1 MDDSIRESLITKC
14 QQLSEGWNAR
24 ALNVLAWLTK
34 DVEGRLLPLING
46 ATDVRRTPNCGPQTL
61 ILIEEMLTRLRPYY
75 DRLMQMDGSDESDD
89 SLLYVQLGT
98 PQFRFSTYSY
108 HMERRI
114 QSTFEKM
121 VDSVC
126 NARAKRLIRKHFK
139 QYRDTEPYLN
149 DATPIWKWYGT
160 GQQTMEAIQQF
171 LTDFRTAYQDIIGK
185 WGKDNDD
192 GLAADT
198 TMSPPDLDYPFLT
211 KSEQEFV
218 SSFWKKERRYPVFYI
233 ALRYL
238 QRATDCPTHTFARV
252 SGIMGQYESM
262 QELAAEYNLSL
273 ERTRQLSKLTID
285 GTLPVWDLER
295 WAALDFFHSSVLTE
309 ANTHWSALQKLEHI
323 EEMSFYSALAILAP
337 LCQMEVIALRAD
349 GYKANA
355 RRGKEVA
362 WEEPHV
368 LFAYDESL
376 SSFAL
381 NAFLRTTGHEAML
394 QRITDKT
401 TSLRAFAEPYFQPDA
416 DEESREQ
423 VLANLREILPMFPG
437 VEVRQDDVTFRQNH
451 LNYPEEIYQILCQ
464 QGRAM
469 TVEDIYVEFR
479 KRHPAD
485 HHTDSGFLRSYMRQ
499 DERFEAIGRKSTYQL
514 RAWERFAGSLQEL
527 AIHLVQDEAEP
538 QPTPKLVERMTAQ
551 RSNTTAKSCESTI
564 YQTVAAGTLQY
575 YFTAEDNDYSAY
587 VGLPDKVYP
596 SRFWVSPMSVEGAVA
611 GMHRFISER
620 GHWPYSSC
628 SDNIEARLNYTLRK
642 YTQRKHVTDEER
654 DSFRQ
659 GMSDIPPHQYPR
671 TERDALFMERCHAL
685 NAFWQQLHRLPDNDE
700 EPTLAKWYRQ
710 TQANQQQLDDFRSNH
725 FERIGQQPPAK
736 PHRQLSFDFGEE

>member
-46 ATDVRRTPNCGPQTL
+46 ATDVRRTPNCGPQTS

-75 DRLMQMDGSDESDD
+75 DNLLHEPTSGEEADEV
-89 SLLYVQLGT
+89 LYVQSNRT
-98 PQFRFSTYSY
+98 QFRFPICSY
-108 HMERRI
+108 YIERRI

-121 VDSVC
+121 VDSISDT
-126 NARAKRLIRKHFK
+126 RTKRLIRKHFK
-139 QYRDTEPYLN
+139 QYRDTEPYLI

-185 WGKDNDD
+185 WGEDDNDD
-192 GLAADT
+192 LAADT
-198 TMSPPDLDYPFLT
+198 AMSPPDMDYPFLNN
-211 KSEQEFV
+211 SELEFV

-233 ALRYL
+233 ALHYL
-238 QRATDCPTHTFARV
+238 QRATDRPTQTFARV
-252 SGIMGQYESM
+252 NGIMGQYESM

-323 EEMSFYSALAILAP
+323 EEMSFYSALAILSA
-337 LCQMEVIALRAD
+337 LCQMEVVALRPD
-349 GYKANA
+349 GYKTNS
-355 RRGKEVA
+355 RLRKRGA
-362 WEEPHV
+362 WEQPLV

-381 NAFLRTTGHEAML
+381 NAFLRAVGHEAML

-469 TVEDIYVEFR
+469 TVEDIYAEFR

-485 HHTDSGFLRSYMRQ
+485 HHTDSGFLRSYMWQ

-514 RAWERFAGSLQEL
+514 REWERFAGSLQEL

-538 QPTPKLVERMTAQ
+538 LPTPKLVERMTAQ

-596 SRFWVSPMSVEGAVA
+596 SRFWVSPLTVDGAVA
-611 GMHRFISER
+611 SMHRFLSER
-620 GHWPYSSC
+620 GHWPYATSA
-628 SDNIEARLNYTLRK
+628 DAIEKNLHYTLRK
-642 YTQRKHVTDEER
+642 YTLHMHVTDEEYIR
-654 DSFRQ
+654 FHGD
-659 GMSDIPPHQYPR
+659 MADIPPYQYPR
-671 TERDALFMERCHAL
+671 NERDAIFMERCRAL
-685 NAFWQQLHRLPDNDE
+685 NAFWQQHHRLPDNDE
-700 EPTLAKWYRQ
+700 EPTLAKWYRE
-710 TQANQQQLDDFRSNH
+710 TRNKLDQLDEFRRYH
-725 FERIGQQPPAK
+725 FGRIGQQPPAK
-736 PHRQLSFDFGEE
+736 PHQQLSFDFGEE